1 MKGFDINM
9 DIIVGKTAGFC
20 YGVDNAVAKTIKTLE
35 DNKEN
40 VTYCLG
46 ELVHNKQV
54 VQKLE
59 ALGLKV
65 IEDVNELSKTTNKND
80 KVIIRAHGVSKQV
93 YDKIDEL
100 GYETVDLTCPNVLA
114 IHKIV
119 KSFMEKGYYI
129 FLIGQRNHPEV
140 IGTYGWC
147 INGNGTTGNT
157 QSWCKNAPKGTDNI
171 DENSATNCSIIETEE
186 DINIEIEKFNNSN
199 FKNLLIVGQTTFS
212 LEKFNNFVD
221 VIKNKTSRNIEVRN
235 TICNATRLRQEEV
248 EKIAKA
254 VPFMIIIGGKN
265 SSNTKKLYEIADKF
279 TETVCVETVEEL
291 DLDNVR
297 KYSKIGIMA
306 GASTP
311 NESIEAVKN
320 GI

>member
-1 MKGFDINM
+1 M
-9 DIIVGKTAGFC
+9 DIVVGKTAGFC
-20 YGVDNAVAKTIKTLE
+20 YGVNNAVAKTRQTLE

-40 VTYCLG
+40 NTYCLG

-93 YDKIDEL
+93 YDKIEEL
-100 GYETVDLTCPNVLA
+100 GYEIVDLTCPNVLA

-119 KSFMEKGYYI
+119 ESFIEKGYYI
-129 FLIGQRNHPEV
+129 FLVGQRNHPEV

-147 INGNGTTGNT
+147 INCTTGTIGDT
-157 QSWCKNAPKGTDNI
+157 QNCCKNVPKGTDYL
-171 DENSATNCSIIETEE
+171 DEKITPNCSIIEMEE
-186 DINIEIEKFNNSN
+186 DIDTEIEEFNNSK
-199 FKNLLIVGQTTFS
+199 FENLLIVGQTTFS
-212 LEKFNNFVD
+212 LEKFNTFVD
-221 VIKNKTSRNIEVRN
+221 IIKTKTSRNVEVRN

-248 EKIAKA
+248 EKIAKG

-265 SSNTKKLYEIADKF
+265 SSNTKKLYEIANKF

-297 KYSKIGIMA
+297 RYNKIGIMA

-320 GI
+320 SI